1 MPVRGRAEPKGA
13 VGAAPDPRATV
24 RTWLIGIAVSLAI
37 AWTLRQTVWI
47 TLPLAVAF
55 FVALGVWPICRWVQ
69 ERMSAR
75 LKFLGYA
82 AAMAVIVFVLLLFF
96 AAIWYAAQR
105 IIAEFPRYADDFRR
119 LWEQVSD
126 WAGGWGVPI
135 SLPGSGQGEA
145 GAPNNGAPSPSDPI
159 TGFALGIVNSAWQTL
174 ANLVL
179 IFFFVLLM
187 LIETPTWRAKLRSAF
202 GPDREEAW
210 LDSIA
215 ASAQRFRLYL
225 ILRTVIGI
233 VTGALYWLWLTL
245 MGVDFA
251 LLWGMLAFLLNYI
264 PTFGSLVVFALASV
278 FALIQRGPEIA
289 LVAASGL
296 FLFEQAMG
304 NVIEPRVQG
313 QRLSISPLVVLVSL
327 LVWGWI
333 WGITGTLL
341 AVPLTV
347 LIIIVFAHIR
357 ALRPL
362 ALLLSDADSMKG
374 LGEATRPD

>member
-1 MPVRGRAEPKGA
+1 
-13 VGAAPDPRATV
+13 
-24 RTWLIGIAVSLAI
+24 
-37 AWTLRQTVWI
+37 
-47 TLPLAVAF
+47 
-55 FVALGVWPICRWVQ
+55 
-69 ERMSAR
+69 
-75 LKFLGYA
+75 
-82 AAMAVIVFVLLLFF
+82 
-96 AAIWYAAQR
+96 
-105 IIAEFPRYADDFRR
+105 
-119 LWEQVSD
+119 
-126 WAGGWGVPI
+126 
-135 SLPGSGQGEA
+135 
-145 GAPNNGAPSPSDPI
+145 
-159 TGFALGIVNSAWQTL
+159 
-174 ANLVL
+174 
-179 IFFFVLLM
+179 M
-187 LIETPTWRAKLRSAF
+187 LIEAPTWRAKLRSAF

-233 VTGALYWLWLTL
+233 VTGALYWLWLTIL
-245 MGVDFA
+245 GVDFA

-296 FLFEQAMG
+296 FVFEQAMG

-313 QRLSISPLVVLVSL
+313 HRLSISPLVVLVSL

-347 LIIIVFAHIR
+347 LMIIAFAHIR

-362 ALLLSDADSMKG
+362 ALLLSDADSMRG